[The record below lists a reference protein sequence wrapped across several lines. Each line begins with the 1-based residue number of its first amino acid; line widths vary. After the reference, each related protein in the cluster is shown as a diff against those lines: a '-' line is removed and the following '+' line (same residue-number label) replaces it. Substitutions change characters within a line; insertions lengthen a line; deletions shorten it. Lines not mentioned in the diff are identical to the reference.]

1 MRSTLHP
8 SVLWAVAT
16 KDLRESAANSQVLLP
31 VVILPVVFVVL
42 YPVGLLIGLRFMPTA
57 DAGQIIG
64 RIPASALPGGADLT
78 VQGRVAYLA
87 TVYLFAAFFLI
98 IPVMV
103 ATVLAAN
110 SFAGEKERHTLEGV
124 LYTPV
129 TDTELVVGKIV
140 GAVAPAV
147 GFSWVCFALYTAL
160 VNVLGN
166 PLVGRFYFPT
176 LNWWV
181 LMLLVVPAV
190 SVFVTACV
198 VWVSAR
204 VNTYQAANSIGG
216 FAVLPAVLLV
226 VGQVNGV
233 MLAGPLLFA
242 VLGVVLLCL
251 DVLLVRWIV
260 STFDRE
266 RVVTSFL

>member
-1 MRSTLHP
+1 MRS
-8 SVLWAVAT
+8 SVIWTVAT
-16 KDLRESAANSQVLLP
+16 KDLRESAANSQVVLP
-31 VVILPVVFVVL
+31 VVILPMVFVVL
-42 YPVGLLIGLRFMPTA
+42 YPVGLLIGLRWMSPT
-57 DAGQIIG
+57 DAQDLIAQI
-64 RIPASALPGGADLT
+64 PLSALPGADEMST
-78 VQGRVAYLA
+78 QGQVAYLA

-98 IPVMV
+98 IPAMV

-140 GAVAPAV
+140 GAVAPAIV
-147 GFSWVCFALYTAL
+147 FSWLCFVVYTIL
-160 VNVLGN
+160 VDVLGA
-166 PLVGRFYFPT
+166 PLVGRVYFPT
-176 LNWWV
+176 LNWWI
-181 LMLLVVPAV
+181 LMLLVVPAM

-233 MLAGPLLFA
+233 MLVGPLLFT
-242 VLGVVLLCL
+242 VLGVVLVGL
-251 DVLLVRWIV
+251 DVVLVRWIV
-260 STFDRE
+260 SSFDRE